1 MCIIKILID
10 KGSEPGH
17 STGGA
22 RMHVLRSTWWL
33 EEQQKWKAWGE
44 REEPTAF
51 IDRGYLLSVTLL
63 NKRAV
68 DAWGTFSQHHRHFP
82 ASVFDF
88 IFITGLLSE
97 SLVQPSPL
105 SKTVLIQSEKGGWK
119 NHSGPSHPAHS
130 LCVTVWSTLQSSE
143 HQNYQ
148 TQEQYEMCQ
157 HHESVEKNIYIK
169 YRGRFIYLL
178 DK

>member
-10 KGSEPGH
+10 KGVRAWPQYRRAHACMYSDPHDDWRSSRNERPEEKERSQQLLLIGDICYQWRS
-17 STGGA
+17 ST
-22 RMHVLRSTWWL
+22 
-33 EEQQKWKAWGE
+33 
-44 REEPTAF
+44 
-51 IDRGYLLSVTLL
+51 
-63 NKRAV
+63 KRAM
-68 DAWGTFSQHHRHFP
+68 DAWRNLQP
-82 ASVFDF
+82 APPTLSCICVDF

-157 HHESVEKNIYIK
+157 HHESCGKKYIY
-169 YRGRFIYLL
+169 
-178 DK
+178 